1 MPALP
6 LNTRFPLT
14 PAARGPHPAD
24 ADEAQLHLALD
35 DGPGPR
41 CAHLRARG
49 ELEASTAH
57 LLLDAVDGSVR
68 RGRHDLELDLADVV
82 FCDVRG
88 IDAVLTARVR
98 LRAAGGELHLQGV
111 RPFLHHV
118 LRVLHLDEVV
128 AG

>member
-1 MPALP
+1 MSVFPTTTP
-6 LNTRFPLT
+6 IPLT
-14 PAARGPHPAD
+14 PPAPLPHPAD
-24 ADEAQLHLALD
+24 GDEAHLHLVLG
-35 DGPGPR
+35 DGPGPHG
-41 CAHLRARG
+41 AHLHALG
-49 ELEASTAH
+49 ELEAATAH
-57 LLLDAVDGSVR
+57 LLLDAVDGSVQ
-68 RGRHDLELDLADVV
+68 RGRTDLELDLADVV

-88 IDAVLTARVR
+88 IDAVLTARLR